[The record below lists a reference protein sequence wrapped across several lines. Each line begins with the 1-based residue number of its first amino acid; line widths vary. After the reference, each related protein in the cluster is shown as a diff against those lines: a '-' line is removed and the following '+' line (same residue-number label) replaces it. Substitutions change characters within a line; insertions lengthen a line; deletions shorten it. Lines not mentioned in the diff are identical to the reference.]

1 MIQHLRFILNTLNLI
16 QDAIIISNR
25 ILFHHHHHPLACCAA
40 AASNP
45 FRAWHT
51 VPPLARGPWETRSN
65 GTMQQQAAAYGAY
78 GFNYSEEKQGETE
91 AARV

>member
-1 MIQHLRFILNTLNLI
+1 MPVFCKRRVQKSAKVQMMLK
-16 QDAIIISNR
+16 
-25 ILFHHHHHPLACCAA
+25 LFHHHHHPLACCAA

-51 VPPLARGPWETRSN
+51 VPPLARGPWGTRSN